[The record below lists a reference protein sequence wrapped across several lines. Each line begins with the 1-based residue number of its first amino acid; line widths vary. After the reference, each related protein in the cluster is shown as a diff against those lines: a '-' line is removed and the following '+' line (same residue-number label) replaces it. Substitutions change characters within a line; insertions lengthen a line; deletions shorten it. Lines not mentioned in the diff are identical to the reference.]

1 MNEHSLPA
9 RRTVVVATGNKG
21 KLLELRA
28 LLAGL
33 PIDLMSMR
41 DALPSPLEIDEDGLT
56 FEANALKKARVVAAA
71 TALPTLADDSGLEV
85 DALAGAPGVYSARY
99 AGPRATDAENNRK
112 LLGELEAFES
122 HGPRTAR
129 FRCVL
134 VLVDPVSP
142 DAPLIS
148 TGTCEGRIATSSRG
162 HGGFGYDP
170 IFLVD
175 DPPGTP
181 GPKTMAELP
190 EAEKNARS
198 HRAGAVAAMV
208 PLLRRWLGV

>member
-1 MNEHSLPA
+1 MGEQSLPA
-9 RRTVVVATGNKG
+9 RRTLVVATGNKG
-21 KLLELRA
+21 KLLELRE

-33 PIDLMSMR
+33 PVDLVSMR
-41 DALPSPLEIDEDGLT
+41 DALAAPLEIDEDGAT

-85 DALAGAPGVYSARY
+85 DALRGAPGVYSARY

-112 LLGELEAFES
+112 LLGELESMEP

-142 DAPLIS
+142 EAPLVAS
-148 TGTCEGRIATSSRG
+148 GACEGRIAVTPRG
-162 HGGFGYDP
+162 NGGFGYDP

-175 DPPGTP
+175 EPPGVAGTR
-181 GPKTMAELP
+181 TMAELS

-198 HRAGAVAAMV
+198 HRAQAVEAIR